1 MTQTYDYDV
10 LFLGAGHG
18 TFDGAGP
25 LAASGKRVGVIES
38 GLIGGTCPNRGCNA
52 KITLDAPVTV
62 QRAVE
67 RMQGVVSGKV
77 GINWSELVAH
87 KQAIIDPLPGNI
99 AGKLTQ
105 SGADIIHGRGVL
117 IDAHTISVDGRAY
130 TGDKIVVA
138 TGLRPHRLDVPG
150 DELAID
156 SSDFMNLRELP
167 HRIAIMGSGYISMEF
182 ATIANAAGADV
193 TVLMHGDKALR
204 RFHQPFVEAVI
215 DDLQSRGVTFVRN
228 AGIRQLSRDGGDITV
243 HYGDDATLTVDMVL
257 DATGRIPNVEG
268 IGLEAAGVT
277 VTPHGIPVNDHL
289 QTNVPSIY
297 AAGDVIDK
305 EQPRLTPTATFE
317 SYYLYQLF
325 SGQTDA
331 AIDYPPIPTV
341 VYTSPRI
348 AQVGVQPESAE
359 AVGASV
365 VHNHVPDDWYRQIDE
380 QSIGDS
386 LLVFDDDHHLV
397 GVAEMSEQAEDAVN
411 TLLPAVVFGYDRDQ
425 MWRMAHLFPSISAS
439 AWHKIR

>member
-1 MTQTYDYDV
+1 
-10 LFLGAGHG
+10 
-18 TFDGAGP
+18 
-25 LAASGKRVGVIES
+25 
-38 GLIGGTCPNRGCNA
+38 
-52 KITLDAPVTV
+52 
-62 QRAVE
+62 
-67 RMQGVVSGKV
+67 
-77 GINWSELVAH
+77 
-87 KQAIIDPLPGNI
+87 
-99 AGKLTQ
+99 
-105 SGADIIHGRGVL
+105 
-117 IDAHTISVDGRAY
+117 
-130 TGDKIVVA
+130 
-138 TGLRPHRLDVPG
+138 
-150 DELAID
+150 
-156 SSDFMNLRELP
+156 
-167 HRIAIMGSGYISMEF
+167 MEF

-228 AGIRQLSRDGGDITV
+228 AGIRQLSRDDGDITV
-243 HYGDDATLTVDMVL
+243 HYGDDATLAVDMVL

-348 AQVGVQPESAE
+348 AQVACSQRVPRRWAQAWSTTTCRTIGTARLTSKV
-359 AVGASV
+359 SV
-365 VHNHVPDDWYRQIDE
+365 IACWYLMMITTWWGSR
-380 QSIGDS
+380 
-386 LLVFDDDHHLV
+386 
-397 GVAEMSEQAEDAVN
+397 
-411 TLLPAVVFGYDRDQ
+411 R
-425 MWRMAHLFPSISAS
+425 
-439 AWHKIR
+439 